1 MLDIKGYPANIVT
14 IDQVTPLHE
23 ACLSGHIACVR
34 ALLSSGANVSMYFIS
49 ACGHGYK
56 RGCKFGVLF
65 WVLHWVFVSGFFH
78 LGTNLS
84 ESCLVMTH
92 LV

>member
-34 ALLSSGANVSMYFIS
+34 ALLSAGANVSIDFIY
-49 ACGHGYK
+49 ACVHSYNEIRGDTDLVFSFGYYTI
-56 RGCKFGVLF
+56 
-65 WVLHWVFVSGFFH
+65 FVSGF
-78 LGTNLS
+78 LIW
-84 ESCLVMTH
+84 
-92 LV
+92 

>member
-34 ALLSSGANVSMYFIS
+34 ALLSSGANVSIDFIY
-49 ACGHGYK
+49 ACVHSYNERRGYTDLVFS
-56 RGCKFGVLF
+56 FGYYTI
-65 WVLHWVFVSGFFH
+65 FVSGF
-78 LGTNLS
+78 LIW
-84 ESCLVMTH
+84 
-92 LV
+92 